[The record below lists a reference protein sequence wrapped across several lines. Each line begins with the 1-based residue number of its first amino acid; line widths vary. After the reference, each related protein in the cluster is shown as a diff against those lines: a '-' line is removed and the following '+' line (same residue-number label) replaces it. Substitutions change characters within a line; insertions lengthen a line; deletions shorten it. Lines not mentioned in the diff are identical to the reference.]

1 MPRKPRLPDARPD
14 DPEAITPAA
23 ASSGDQAPK
32 PAKKKAAPKVTKDM
46 AAVVPFFLDVILQVY
61 PPTRGDT
68 LSDLERERLTDATLK
83 LAKTYPLLAQV
94 LSQVTRV
101 GAAGEFAFVLGCV
114 ATVHLAKAGVV
125 EMQYGQIAG
134 MALFMGFEAVAS
146 TMQPTPTPPAP
157 PVEPEPVFPDGRIPF
172 DGPLGGVDKWD
183 G

>member
-1 MPRKPRLPDARPD
+1 MPRKKAPDARPD
-14 DPEAITPAA
+14 DPDAA
-23 ASSGDQAPK
+23 LVSAATDQAPK
-32 PAKKKAAPKVTKDM
+32 VTPKKKPAPKVTKDM

-68 LSDLERERLTDATLK
+68 LSELERERLTDATLK
-83 LAKTYPLLAQV
+83 LAKTYPFLAQI
-94 LSQVTRV
+94 LSQVTKV

-146 TMQPTPTPPAP
+146 SVAAPPPVAPTPEPAY
-157 PVEPEPVFPDGRIPF
+157 PEGAIPF
-172 DGPLGGVDKWD
+172 DGPLGGSDKWD